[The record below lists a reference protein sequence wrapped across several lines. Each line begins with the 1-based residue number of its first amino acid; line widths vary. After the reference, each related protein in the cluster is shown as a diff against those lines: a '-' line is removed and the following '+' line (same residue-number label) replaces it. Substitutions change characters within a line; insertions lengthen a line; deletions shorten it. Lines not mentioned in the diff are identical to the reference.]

1 MRTLLLA
8 IALVSGALT
17 SLHGQAVTTI
27 APSRP
32 VPVGKAP
39 HLTSK
44 LVKQSPD
51 ERVYAIVL
59 LKGDELLS
67 GLTDFCIAQHITDA
81 HFTGIG
87 AVSGGTLAWLSLPEK
102 LYHAIPLT
110 QQSEVLSLTGDVAT
124 FNGKPVVHMH
134 AVLGHEDGSTQG
146 GHVFEL
152 NVDPTLEIFLTAN
165 TATLNKRPDEPSGMK
180 LIDPQH

>member
-1 MRTLLLA
+1 M
-8 IALVSGALT
+8 
-17 SLHGQAVTTI
+17 
-27 APSRP
+27 
-32 VPVGKAP
+32 GKAP
-39 HLTSK
+39 RLTWK
-44 LVKQSPD
+44 LVKDAPD
-51 ERVYAIVL
+51 EKVYAIVL

-102 LYHAIPLT
+102 LYHAIPVT
-110 QQSEVLSLTGDVAT
+110 EQVEVLSLTGDVAA

-134 AVLGHEDGSTQG
+134 AVLGRSDGSTLG

-152 NVDPTLEIFLTAN
+152 NVNPTLEVFLTVNNAP
-165 TATLNKRPDEPSGMK
+165 LNKRPDEPSGMK
-180 LIDPQH
+180 LIDPQR